1 MSFQQPKNLM
11 FNINYRVLLIILPFI
26 ISYTIT
32 GESFTK
38 IKSLQTF
45 AQTRVSKLISIWPRR
60 PPRKPKTSRGSI
72 CSISPPYGTYIV
84 WHNRPLFLWKYSG
97 ADKQVKIV
105 LREYEGNQD
114 TVWEKPVTL
123 STQKLLYSKNTP
135 LKAGKFYQ
143 WRLVNAENNLD
154 KITDWQTIQI
164 MPQPEREKIQ
174 SDLQALAQN
183 LKINQAPSEEIALLH
198 AAYFSNYQ
206 IKHQNSEPTNLWSD
220 VLQSIYDINNP
231 STEYTQLLKEYT
243 NSFCQQ
249 TNTQN

>member
-1 MSFQQPKNLM
+1 ML
-11 FNINYRVLLIILPFI
+11 NINYRLLLIILPLI
-26 ISYTIT
+26 ITSTIT
-32 GESFTK
+32 SESFTE
-38 IKSLQTF
+38 IKSVQSF
-45 AQTRVSKLISIWPRR
+45 AQTRASNLISIWPRR

-114 TVWEKPVTL
+114 TVWEQPVTL

-135 LKAGKFYQ
+135 LEAGKFYQ
-143 WRLVNAENNLD
+143 WRLVNAENNLN

-164 MPQPEREKIQ
+164 MPSSEREKIQ
-174 SDLQALAQN
+174 SDLQALEQN
-183 LKINQAPSEEIALLH
+183 LKINKAPSEEIALRK

-220 VLQSIYDINNP
+220 VLQLLHEINNP
-231 STEYTQLLKEYT
+231 SAEYTELLKKYT
-243 NSFCQQ
+243 DNFCQQ
-249 TNTQN
+249 TPTQN